1 MVKKKTMSRAQN
13 SAYGGA
19 STVGKSQPHNTVKK
33 QDKGGN
39 FYHKDEKLKRL
50 KMYKSGRP
58 TRDKHG
64 TVIKAGA
71 FLSRD
76 APVARVQPDRRW
88 FGNTRVVGQRELEQ
102 FREEIAATKS
112 DPYQVL
118 LRQSKL
124 PMSLLV
130 DSTKVNKMNLLDA
143 EGFDTVFGPKAHRKR
158 PKLLSATMEEL
169 AGSALK
175 AHGEYQQE
183 KDRDLKN
190 ATADMEAREE
200 VSDPVFSKG
209 QSKRIWGEL
218 YKVVDSSDVI
228 LQVLDARDP
237 LGTRCFHI
245 EKHIKT
251 EAPHKHLVLILNKC
265 DLVPTWVTVRN
276 PSFSLFFLCF
286 SCCHFTPFGFF
297 MTGSLGQDPVQGV
310 PHPRLSRQHHQPVW
324 KGFPDPA
331 AQAVWQ
337 AARGPEADQRG
348 LHRLPQCRQELHHQH
363 PEEEEGVQGRPHPGR
378 DQGLAVRHPHE
389 EDLPD

>member
-1 MVKKKTMSRAQN
+1 MVQKKTMARAQK
-13 SAYGGA
+13 SGYGGRE
-19 STVGKSQPHNTVKK
+19 GKQPHNMMQK
-33 QDKGGN
+33 QEKGGN
-39 FYHKDEKLKRL
+39 HYHEGDKLKRL

-64 TVIKAGA
+64 TIIKAGA

-102 FREEIAATKS
+102 FRDEIAATKS

-118 LRQSKL
+118 LKQSKL

-130 DSTKVNKMNLLDA
+130 DSTKVNKMNLLDSEA
-143 EGFDTVFGPKAHRKR
+143 YNTVFGPKSHRKR
-158 PKLLSATMEEL
+158 PKLVSSTIEEL
-169 AGSALK
+169 MGGAEK
-175 AHGEYQQE
+175 AFGEYQQD

-237 LGTRCFHI
+237 LGTRSFHI

-265 DLVPTWVTVRN
+265 DLVPTWVTVSNLPPSSSFFCFDSNRLSL
-276 PSFSLFFLCF
+276 PFEMARPAGSGSCPRSTQLWRSTPASPTPLARDRSFSC
-286 SCCHFTPFGFF
+286 
-297 MTGSLGQDPVQGV
+297 
-310 PHPRLSRQHHQPVW
+310 
-324 KGFPDPA
+324 
-331 AQAVWQ
+331 
-337 AARGPEADQRG
+337 
-348 LHRLPQCRQELHHQH
+348 
-363 PEEEEGVQGRPHPGR
+363 
-378 DQGLAVRHPHE
+378 
-389 EDLPD
+389 